1 MNNQKFTYQ
10 PTKALAKISKV
21 VKENDLAII
30 QGGQGA
36 GKTIAILML
45 LVSLCYRHK
54 KEVTICSSELSK
66 LKGTAILDFLKILK
80 DYNIYSLS
88 NWNKS
93 EMIYRFD
100 NGSFV
105 EFIGLDK
112 TDVGKGRR
120 RDYVFINETNK
131 VNIQSFTDITARA
144 KKVICDFN
152 PDAYFYLHDLKTENN
167 FISLTFKDNN
177 FLPQKEV
184 NNILEYYNRGYFP
197 DGTIKNNYWANK
209 WKVYGLGEIGS
220 LDGVIFSNWQ
230 SIQSIPTDARLL
242 GYGLDFGYSNDP
254 TSIIEIYNY
263 NGQRI
268 LNEICYQKELTNS
281 QISKLIPTKLPV
293 YCDSAEPKS
302 IVELKRL
309 GVNSRPVTKGS
320 DSINFGIQI
329 IQEQN
334 YLVTE
339 NSRNLITELQRYT
352 WKTDKKTG
360 EKLNQPIEDYNHAID
375 AFRYHE
381 METLG
386 MKRNRSLNIK
396 L

>member
-100 NGSFV
+100 NGSFI

-152 PDAYFYLHDLKTENN
+152 PDAYFYLHDLKTDKN

-177 FLPQKEV
+177 FLPEKEV

-220 LDGVIFSNWQ
+220 LDGVIFNNWQ
-230 SIQSIPTDARLL
+230 TIQSIPNEARLL

-254 TSIIEIYNY
+254 TSIIEVYTY

>member
-152 PDAYFYLHDLKTENN
+152 PDAYFYLHDLKTDKN

-177 FLPQKEV
+177 FLPEKEV

-220 LDGVIFSNWQ
+220 LDGVIFNNWQ
-230 SIQSIPTDARLL
+230 TIQSIPNEARLL

-254 TSIIEIYNY
+254 TSIIEVYTY

>member
-152 PDAYFYLHDLKTENN
+152 PDAYFYLHDLKTDKN

-177 FLPQKEV
+177 FLPEKEV
-184 NNILEYYNRGYFP
+184 NNILEYYNRGY
-197 DGTIKNNYWANK
+197 DCK
-209 WKVYGLGEIGS
+209 
-220 LDGVIFSNWQ
+220 
-230 SIQSIPTDARLL
+230 TDASNLFNFL
-242 GYGLDFGYSNDP
+242 G
-254 TSIIEIYNY
+254 
-263 NGQRI
+263 
-268 LNEICYQKELTNS
+268 C
-281 QISKLIPTKLPV
+281 
-293 YCDSAEPKS
+293 
-302 IVELKRL
+302 
-309 GVNSRPVTKGS
+309 KG
-320 DSINFGIQI
+320 
-329 IQEQN
+329 
-334 YLVTE
+334 
-339 NSRNLITELQRYT
+339 
-352 WKTDKKTG
+352 
-360 EKLNQPIEDYNHAID
+360 
-375 AFRYHE
+375 
-381 METLG
+381 
-386 MKRNRSLNIK
+386 
-396 L
+396 

>member
-281 QISKLIPTKLPV
+281 QIAKLISTKMPV

-339 NSRNLITELQRYT
+339 SSRNLITELQRYT
-352 WKTDKKTG
+352 WRTDKKTG
-360 EKLNQPIEDYNHAID
+360 EKLNQPIDDYNHAID

>member
-100 NGSFV
+100 NGSFI

-152 PDAYFYLHDLKTENN
+152 PDAYFYLHDLKTDKN

-177 FLPQKEV
+177 FLPEKEV

-220 LDGVIFSNWQ
+220 LDGVIFNNWQ
-230 SIQSIPTDARLL
+230 TIKTIPTDARLL

-254 TSIIEIYNY
+254 TSIIEVYTY

-281 QISKLIPTKLPV
+281 QIAKLIPTKMPV